1 MIEPDTFSILFR
13 RWQRRSNLTQA
24 DREAFSA
31 LPFKLRTFA
40 RDAYVVR
47 EGEPVEECGLL
58 LRGFAFRQKITQR
71 GARQIISFHIP
82 GEFVDLQNCL
92 LGQADHNVQALTG
105 TEVAMISASALTEL
119 AASRPAIGRAMWLD
133 TLVDSSVF
141 REWVV
146 NVGRRD
152 ARARIAHLLCELALR
167 IQATSGTAR
176 QTVEFPLTQEHLADA
191 TGLTPVHTNRTLQA
205 LRQEGL
211 ISLAARSLTVLDW
224 PALKEA
230 GEFTELYL
238 HHAA

>member
-1 MIEPDTFSILFR
+1 VTDQDACSLLFR
-13 RWQRRSNLTQA
+13 RWERRSQLTNA
-24 DREAFSA
+24 DRAAFSA
-31 LPFKLRTFA
+31 LPFTRRTFR
-40 RDAYVVR
+40 RDDHVVR
-47 EGEPVEECGLL
+47 EGEAAKECGLL

-92 LGQADHNVQALTG
+92 LGQSDHNVQALTEAEF
-105 TEVAMISASALTEL
+105 TMVPVPALTDL
-119 AASRPAIGRAMWLD
+119 AGSHPAIGRAMWLD

-152 ARARIAHLLCELALR
+152 ARTRIAHLLCELSLR
-167 IQATSGTAR
+167 LQASDSTGN
-176 QTVEFPLTQEHLADA
+176 QTCEFPMTQEHLADA